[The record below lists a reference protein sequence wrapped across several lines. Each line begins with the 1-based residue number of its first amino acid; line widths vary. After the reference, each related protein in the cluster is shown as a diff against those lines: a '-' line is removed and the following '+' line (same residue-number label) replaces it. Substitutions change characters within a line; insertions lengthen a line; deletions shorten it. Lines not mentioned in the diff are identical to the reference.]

1 VGVAL
6 GYPSG
11 LADPLDRTTASA
23 VEGQITADSAT
34 ATSITGSSNERVIS
48 GQPPTAAEVTA
59 AAFPSLAQ
67 VQHTRSSS

>member
-1 VGVAL
+1 MGGRGDLGSADSLQVGVAL

-34 ATSITGSSNERVIS
+34 ACLLYTS
-48 GQPPTAAEVTA
+48 
-59 AAFPSLAQ
+59 PSP
-67 VQHTRSSS
+67 RD